1 MIGIIADSHARTET
15 IVAALKI
22 LKDYDCRHIYHLGD
36 VCDSAHPEKAEVCLR
51 PLRKHDVIT
60 IKGNNEQTII
70 ANHRGR
76 KKTPVPPA
84 VLRFLQSLPLV
95 ERYRNAIFTHSLPF
109 SQELGLAC
117 MIGVMGQTEARRFFC
132 EFPQHILFRG
142 HSHSPEIVWQN
153 GRDIGFRPLRVG
165 EKFDL
170 KGRIPCVVTCGAL
183 TRGFCMVWKPEEN
196 YIESLSFGPR
206 EISRLK

>member
-36 VCDSAHPEKAEVCLR
+36 VCDSAHPETAEVCLR
-51 PLRKHDVIT
+51 PLMKHDVKI

-70 ANHRGR
+70 ANYRGR
-76 KKTPVPPA
+76 KKTPVSPA

-95 ERYRNAIFTHSLPF
+95 EWYRNAIFTHSLPF
-109 SQELGLAC
+109 VRDLGLSC
-117 MIGVMGQTEARRFFC
+117 MVGVMGPTETRRFFSD
-132 EFPQHILFRG
+132 FPRYILFRG
-142 HSHSPEIVWQN
+142 HSHSPVIVWQN
-153 GRDIGFRPLRVG
+153 GRDIGIRPLLVG

-170 KGRIPCVVTCGAL
+170 IGRTPCVVTCGAL
-183 TRGFCMVWKPEEN
+183 TRGLCMVWKPEEN
-196 YIESLSFGPR
+196 YIECLSFIG
-206 EISRLK
+206 LL